1 MKRVYR
7 CADGVQAPPAF
18 DAATENNEA
27 RTKAGFIARQ
37 QLAAGFRQSNQDRLP
52 FMKKT

>member
-1 MKRVYR
+1 MPRR
-7 CADGVQAPPAF
+7 SSSATGV
-18 DAATENNEA
+18 DAGTENNEA

-52 FMKKT
+52 LTKKT